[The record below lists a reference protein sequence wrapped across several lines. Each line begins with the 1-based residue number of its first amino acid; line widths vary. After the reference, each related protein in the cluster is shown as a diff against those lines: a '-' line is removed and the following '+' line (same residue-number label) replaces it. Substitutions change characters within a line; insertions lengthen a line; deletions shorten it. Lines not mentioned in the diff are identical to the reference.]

1 LSKIVF
7 WNINGHPIG
16 DIVAELAHEYD
27 VDILALAESSLDEK
41 KMLEPIGYHRI
52 DELSERVKMYSRY
65 PLEYFEPIWDDVNI
79 SIRQLNLPA
88 SDSILLVAAHL
99 PSKLF
104 YEQRDQ
110 SDYCKIVSARI
121 HEQQEK
127 VGHSRTIIFGDL
139 NMNPFE
145 SGLISATGFHAIM
158 DKRIVSKGSRRIKG
172 IDYHYF
178 YNPMWN
184 KFGDNRTEPPG
195 TYYYHT
201 NIYNSYFWNMFDQ
214 VLLSYEII
222 DKFNNDNLT
231 IISSVGEHSLLTN
244 DGRPNDK
251 FASDHL
257 PIFFELFI

>member
-1 LSKIVF
+1 MSKILF

-16 DIVAELAHEYD
+16 HIVAELAQEYD
-27 VDILALAESSLDEK
+27 VDILALAESFLDEK

-52 DELSERVKMYSRY
+52 DSLSERIKMYSRY
-65 PLEYFEPIWDDVNI
+65 PLEYFEPIWDDGNI

-88 SDSILLVAAHL
+88 SDSVLLVAAHL

-104 YEQRDQ
+104 YEECDQ
-110 SDYCKIVSARI
+110 SDYCKLVSARI
-121 HEQQEK
+121 HEQHEIL
-127 VGHSRTIIFGDL
+127 GHSRTIIFGDL

-158 DKRIVSKGSRRIKG
+158 DKRIVLKGSRRIKG
-172 IDYHYF
+172 IDYQFF
-178 YNPMWN
+178 YNPMWS
-184 KFGDNRTEPPG
+184 KFGDSRTEPPG
-195 TYYYHT
+195 TYYYNT
-201 NIYNSYFWNMFDQ
+201 NTYNSYFWNMFDQ
-214 VLLSYEII
+214 VLISHEII

-251 FASDHL
+251 YASDHL